1 MSVECAALRL
11 FRKLVLFLAECRIHI
26 GCDPQRVEAPAL
38 ILFPHYS
45 ATLCCGLAGI
55 LTLRRKTQP
64 AAAGVDLSILFSRAA
79 QKNLPVFLRG
89 AIPSKAYLGGIPTQE
104 AMERELFRMKG
115 EEAFG
120 KIFYDDGEV
129 RRLTLLSD
137 KMKAFLTDEEML
149 LEGQADRIST
159 ADLEAVNRGLVLL
172 RDLVWGLERDIL
184 DNIGRICR
192 LAGVES
198 SAGVAPEALPKYRKM
213 NFLLNGLDR
222 LEVRGRDSAGIQI
235 SFVAADAGAFGE
247 FMTCLRK
254 DGFGEELDRRMAPGD
269 LADGSITCSP
279 AVEWGHDAASCPRR
293 DSKSAL
299 SQTVSFTYKTAE
311 IIGEL
316 GRNVRELRRHISGDR
331 LFHDFA
337 RLPVA
342 FETAFTHTR
351 WASVGSITEENC
363 HPIGN
368 FTLSPGDSPAG
379 VREKHYPAY
388 GIGPWTIHVAL
399 NGDIDNY
406 QSLREAREAQGVA
419 IAPEVT
425 TDTKI
430 IPLQVESYL
439 LAGHDLAEAFRR
451 AVGDFEGSHAIAMI
465 SNAEPGKIFLALKGS
480 GQSIYIGITP
490 DRYLFSSELYGL
502 VEETPFFIKMDGE
515 RPARPEKPKATGQ
528 IAILDQDAPGGAAGI
543 RGLFYDGTPLPFGED
558 AVKRAEMTTRDIDRG
573 DYPHYFLKEITESA
587 LSVRKTLRG
596 KYRIERDGGT
606 QRAVFNLGL
615 DIVPE
620 GIREALR
627 EGKIRRIAVIGHG
640 TAAVAG
646 SSVADAMERCLRGS
660 GILVE
665 ARIASELSGF
675 CLENDLHDTLVIPIT
690 QSGTTT
696 DTNRAVAMAAERGA
710 KVIAIVNRRQSDITA
725 KADGVFYTSDGRDI
739 EMAVASTKAFYSQ
752 IVAGHI
758 LALYLSRLLSTLS
771 DERIAE
777 ELRLLEWAPELMGK
791 VLAGKEEIRGVAER
805 LAKGKRHWAVVG
817 SGPNKAA
824 AEEIRIKLSELC
836 YQTISSDVVENK
848 KHIDL
853 SAEPLILVCAAGSPE
868 TVMGDIVKDAAIFKA
883 HKSAVVVFADEGE
896 ERFDAI
902 ADAVIRIPRAPLP
915 LPVILNTLAGHL
927 FGYYAACSIDADAL
941 YLRAFKS
948 RLNLIMI
955 EQAKRNLSVDE
966 CIADGRLRRLV
977 NDFTERFQLR
987 KNRGAFSQ
995 TGVRT
1000 ISDLIL
1006 LLKYAAGKLPLD
1018 DFEHDFPG
1026 AEAPASPIDLL
1037 DITLGHAV
1045 DELSRPI
1052 DAIRHQ
1058 AKTVTVGTSRK
1069 ETPPG
1074 GVLFNI
1080 LAELS
1085 FSAKSLLSTNL
1096 LALRRIQKAVTAAN
1110 GYTLYAVNHM
1120 DAEGKPGDDST
1131 IEIRKRAGVSV
1142 GMPSRVEKP
1151 GLLMGTKKGIVASG
1165 RIYVGQGKSDGAS
1178 VVIIPLLG
1186 EGEQVRNLLL
1196 IHVTFNEALSVRERK
1211 ELLGERANDIRNL
1224 IQEYNLAWDDRC
1236 LGEIPLG
1243 VLLGEP
1249 VEVIAGQI
1257 KRNLGRPAEGWGQI

>member
-1 MSVECAALRL
+1 MSVASVALRL
-11 FRKLVLFLAECRIHI
+11 FRGIVCFLAECKIHFW
-26 GCDPQRVEAPAL
+26 CDPQRVETPAL
-38 ILFPHYS
+38 ILFPHRP

-55 LTLRRKTQP
+55 LTLHIADRVSYPSGQTPR
-64 AAAGVDLSILFSRAA
+64 GDFSILFARAA
-79 QKNLPVFLRG
+79 EKNLPAFLHG
-89 AIPSKAYLGGIPTQE
+89 AIPSTAYLGGIPTQE

-115 EEAFG
+115 EETFG
-120 KIFYDDGEV
+120 EIFYDDGEV
-129 RRLTLLSD
+129 RRLTLLSE

-149 LEGQADRIST
+149 LEEQGGRILT

-198 SAGVAPEALPKYRKM
+198 SAGVAPEALPTYRKM

-222 LEVRGRDSAGIQI
+222 LEVRGRDSAGIEV
-235 SFVAADAGAFGE
+235 SFVAADAGTLGGI
-247 FMTCLRK
+247 MTDLREN
-254 DGFGEELDRRMAPGD
+254 GLGEELDRRMAAGD
-269 LADGSITCSP
+269 LADGSIT
-279 AVEWGHDAASCPRR
+279 GPRVTAR
-293 DSKSAL
+293 GIAGAGE
-299 SQTVSFTYKTAE
+299 QAFSFTYKTAE

-316 GRNVRELRRHISGDR
+316 GRNVRELRKRITEDR
-331 LFHDFA
+331 LFHVFA

-351 WASVGSITEENC
+351 WASVGSITEVNC

-368 FTLSPGDSPAG
+368 FTPSPGDAPAEAG
-379 VREKHYPAY
+379 RKHYPAY
-388 GIGPWTIHVAL
+388 GIGPWTIHVVL

-406 QSLREAREAQGVA
+406 QTLREALEAEGGT

-430 IPLQVESYL
+430 IPLRIEKYL
-439 LAGHDLAEAFRR
+439 LAGRNLIEAFRR
-451 AVGDFEGSHAIAMI
+451 AVGDFEGSHAIAMT
-465 SNAEPGKIFLALKGS
+465 SNVEPGKIFLALKGS

-515 RPARPEKPKATGQ
+515 RPARPEKPESTGQ
-528 IAILDQDAPGGAAGI
+528 IVILDQDAPGGAAGI

-558 AVKRAEMTTRDIDRG
+558 AVKRAEITTRDIDRG
-573 DYPHYFLKEITESA
+573 DYPHYFLKEITESV

-596 KYRIERDGGT
+596 KYRIERDGSAE
-606 QRAVFNLGL
+606 RVVFNLGP

-627 EGKIRRIAVIGHG
+627 GQKIRRIAVIGHG

-646 SSVADAMERCLRGS
+646 SAVADAMERCLKGG
-660 GILVE
+660 GIRVE
-665 ARIASELSGF
+665 ARVASELSGF
-675 CLENDLHDTLVIPIT
+675 CLENDLSDTLIIPIT

-1224 IQEYNLAWDDRC
+1224 IHEYNLAWDDRC

-1257 KRNLGRPAEGWGQI
+1257 KRNLSRPAPAGE